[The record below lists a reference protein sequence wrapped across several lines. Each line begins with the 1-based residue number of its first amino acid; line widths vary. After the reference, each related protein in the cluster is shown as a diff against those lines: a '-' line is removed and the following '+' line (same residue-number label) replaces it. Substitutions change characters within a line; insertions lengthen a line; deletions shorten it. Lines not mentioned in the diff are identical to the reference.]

1 MIKLLFRKFKE
12 RKKKSFFKPVQS
24 DFSDEYIN
32 RLLEIYMC

>member
-1 MIKLLFRKFKE
+1 MIRLLFQKFK
-12 RKKKSFFKPVQS
+12 KQGIFKPVQC